1 MAQFTEREVFLMIV
15 EQYIPQT
22 PFIALLVSALLGSI
36 IGIERDI
43 RGRAAGLRTNL
54 VVALGSTLF
63 TLISSYTVIAF
74 EGSSDPTRIAAQIVS
89 GIGFLGAG
97 VIIKSGLSIKGLTS
111 AASLWLV
118 SAIGMAA
125 GFHYYTLALA
135 TTVLG
140 VISLSLL
147 DYLERTYKKDYY
159 RQVSITGN
167 TDIDAHAIG
176 EFLMAQGCRIQ
187 STNCIIKGDS
197 EIRLIYQVK
206 VHVKKE
212 YQDKGFEMTKE
223 LLKSSPNIWEIRWEK
238 R

>member
-1 MAQFTEREVFLMIV
+1 MIV

-22 PFIALLVSALLGSI
+22 PFIALLISALLGSI

-74 EGSSDPTRIAAQIVS
+74 DGSSDPTRIAAQIVS

-135 TTVLG
+135 TAILG

-147 DYLERTYKKDYY
+147 DYLERTYKKDFY
-159 RQVSITGN
+159 RQVSITGSSSL
-167 TDIDAHAIG
+167 DANAIG
-176 EFLMAQGCRIQ
+176 EFLTDRGCRIQ
-187 STNCIIKGDS
+187 STNYVLKGES

-206 VHVKKE
+206 IHVKKE
-212 YQDKGFEMTKE
+212 YLDRGFEITKE
-223 LLKSSPNIWEIRWEK
+223 LKASSSHIWEIRWEK

>member
-1 MAQFTEREVFLMIV
+1 MIV

-22 PFIALLVSALLGSI
+22 PLMALLISALLGSI

-135 TTVLG
+135 TAILG

-147 DYLERTYKKDYY
+147 DYLERTYKKDFY
-159 RQVSITGN
+159 RQVSITGSSLL
-167 TDIDAHAIG
+167 DANAIG
-176 EFLMAQGCRIQ
+176 EILTAKGCRIQ
-187 STNCIIKGDS
+187 STNYVFKGDS

-212 YQDKGFEMTKE
+212 SLDRGFEITKE
-223 LLKSSPNIWEIRWEK
+223 LKESSSHIWEIRWEK

>member
-1 MAQFTEREVFLMIV
+1 MIV

-22 PFIALLVSALLGSI
+22 PLMALLISALLGSI

-135 TTVLG
+135 TAILG

-147 DYLERTYKKDYY
+147 DYLERTYKKDFY
-159 RQVSITGN
+159 RQVSITGSSLL
-167 TDIDAHAIG
+167 DANAIG
-176 EFLMAQGCRIQ
+176 EILTAKGCRIQ
-187 STNCIIKGDS
+187 STNYVLKGDS

-212 YQDKGFEMTKE
+212 SLDRGFEITKE
-223 LLKSSPNIWEIRWEK
+223 LKESSSHIWEIRWEK

>member
-1 MAQFTEREVFLMIV
+1 MIV

-22 PFIALLVSALLGSI
+22 PFIALLISALLGSI

-74 EGSSDPTRIAAQIVS
+74 DGSSDPTRIAAQIVS

-135 TTVLG
+135 TAILG

-147 DYLERTYKKDYY
+147 DYLERTYKKDFY
-159 RQVSITGN
+159 RQVSITGSSN
-167 TDIDAHAIG
+167 IQAEAIG
-176 EFLMAQGCRIQ
+176 DILTARGCRIQ
-187 STNCIIKGDS
+187 SINYVFKGDS
-197 EIRLIYQVK
+197 EVRFIYQVK

-212 YQDKGFEMTKE
+212 SHDKGFEITKE
-223 LLKSSPNIWEIRWEK
+223 LHESFPQIWEIRWEK